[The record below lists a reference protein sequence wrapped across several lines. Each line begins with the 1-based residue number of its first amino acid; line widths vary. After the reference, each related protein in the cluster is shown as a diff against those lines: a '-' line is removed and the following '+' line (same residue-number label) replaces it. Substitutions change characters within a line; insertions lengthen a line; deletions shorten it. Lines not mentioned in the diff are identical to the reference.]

1 MGGRFPDITLAQVVA
16 VLGSL
21 FGLLVAFGIDVSQ
34 AKQDA
39 IIDFI
44 KILAPVLIASDAAL
58 RIGRNVGNKA

>member
-16 VLGSL
+16 VVGSL

-34 AKQDA
+34 AKQDS
-39 IIDFI
+39 IVDFI
-44 KILAPVLIASDAAL
+44 KVVAPVLIASDAAL